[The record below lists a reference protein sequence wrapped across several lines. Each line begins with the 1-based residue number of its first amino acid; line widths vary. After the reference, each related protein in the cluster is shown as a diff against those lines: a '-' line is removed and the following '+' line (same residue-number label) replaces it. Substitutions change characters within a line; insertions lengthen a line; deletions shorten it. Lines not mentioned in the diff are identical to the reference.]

1 MRSFKRIIL
10 VITALLLILVPGSAS
25 AQNYSFSLD
34 REIVDVYW
42 ESDGTARIDYQM
54 TFTNDPSAHAL
65 DYIDI
70 GMPMDSSYSL
80 SNVTASVNG
89 APITDIEDSPV
100 VSPGIALGLG
110 ADAIAP
116 GGTGTVRMAITGVGN
131 VLFQSDVSG
140 YASVGFAPSWF
151 DKQYVHGTT
160 DMTVNFHLP
169 PGVKP
174 DEPRWHASPSGWPA
188 SPDTSL
194 DSQGRVLYSW
204 NDPSANGYTA
214 YVFGASFPLEYVP
227 ASAVQKPSLWQRLG
241 ISQGTLTTICC
252 VGGIL
257 VLIGVIIAAATYASR
272 RRKLDYLPPKISIEG
287 HGIKRG
293 LTAVEAAILLER
305 PLDRILTMILF
316 GVVKKGAAR
325 VTAEDPLQVEAIS
338 PEPEDLNPYEKEF
351 LAAVTTKEKRER
363 ERALQKVSVNLVKA
377 VQKKMKGFSL
387 SDTQKYYRSIVDK
400 AWNQVEAAETPE
412 VRSERYM
419 DDLEWTMLDRDFDD
433 RTRRVFRTG
442 PVFIPVWWGAYR
454 PSYSPS
460 AAPSTGRPVS
470 TTATTGA
477 GPAGRVSLPS
487 LPGGQFAASVV
498 TSVQN
503 TAGNLVSSLASFT
516 GGVTKTTNP
525 PPPPSTT
532 GTSFRGSS
540 GGGCACACACACA
553 GCACACAGGGR

>member
-1 MRSFKRIIL
+1 MRLFRRIIL
-10 VITALLLILVPGSAS
+10 AASVLVLILAPVSAM
-25 AQNYSFSLD
+25 AEDYSFSLD
-34 REIVDVYW
+34 REVVDVYW
-42 ESDGTARIDYQM
+42 ESDGTARIEYQM
-54 TFTNDPSAHAL
+54 ALTNDPSAPAME
-65 DYIDI
+65 YIDI

-110 ADAIAP
+110 PNAIPP
-116 GGTGTVRMAITGVGN
+116 GGKGTVLMAITGVGN

-140 YASVGFAPSWF
+140 YASVGFSPSWF
-151 DKQYVHGTT
+151 EKQFVHGTT

-174 DEPRWHASPSGWPA
+174 DEPRWHASPRGWPE

-204 NDPSANGYTA
+204 HNPSANGYTA
-214 YVFGASFPLEYVP
+214 YVFGASFPIQYVP
-227 ASAVQKPSLWQRLG
+227 TGAVQQPSTWQRLG
-241 ISQGTLTTICC
+241 ISSDAVFTFCC
-252 VGGIL
+252 VVG
-257 VLIGVIIAAATYASR
+257 VLLIIGLIVAAATYGSR

-305 PLDRILTMILF
+305 PLDRVLTMILF
-316 GVVKKGAAR
+316 GLVKKGAAR
-325 VTAEDPLQVEAIS
+325 VTSEDPLQVDAIE
-338 PEPEDLNPYEKEF
+338 PAPEDLRPYEKEF
-351 LAAVTTKEKRER
+351 LAAVTAKDKRKREK
-363 ERALQKVSVNLVKA
+363 ALQKVSVNLVKA
-377 VQKKMKGFSL
+377 VQKKMKGFGL
-387 SDTQKYYRSIVDK
+387 ADTKKFYRSIVDK
-400 AWNQVEAAETPE
+400 AWAQVESAETPE

-419 DDLEWTMLDRDFDD
+419 EDLEWTMLDRDFDD

-442 PVFIPVWWGAYR
+442 PVYIPVWWGAYR
-454 PSYSPS
+454 PSYSPP
-460 AAPSTGRPVS
+460 AAPSGGKVAAP
-470 TTATTGA
+470 TATTGP

-503 TAGNLVSSLASFT
+503 TAGNLVSSLTSFT
-516 GGVTKTTNP
+516 GGVTRTTNP
-525 PPPPSTT
+525 PPPPSKT
-532 GTSFRGSS
+532 GGGFRAGG

>member
-1 MRSFKRIIL
+1 MRIFRRIIL
-10 VITALLLILVPGSAS
+10 VASVLLLVLAPGSAM
-25 AQNYSFSLD
+25 AQDDSFSLD

-42 ESDGTARIDYQM
+42 QSDGTARIEYQM
-54 TFTNDPSAHAL
+54 TFSNDPSGHAI
-65 DYIDI
+65 DYVDV
-70 GMPMDSSYSL
+70 GMPMDSSYRL
-80 SNVTASVNG
+80 SNVTASVDS

-110 ADAIAP
+110 ANAIQP

-131 VLFQSDVSG
+131 VLFEGDTAG

-151 DKQYVHGTT
+151 DSQYVHGNT
-160 DMTVNFHLP
+160 DLTVNFHMP

-174 DEPRWHASPSGWPA
+174 DEPRWHASPRGWPE
-188 SPDTSL
+188 SPNTSL
-194 DSQGRVLYSW
+194 DAQGRVLYSW
-204 NDPSANGYTA
+204 HNPSANGHTA
-214 YVFGASFPLEYVP
+214 YVFGASFPSQYVP
-227 ASAVQKPSLWQRLG
+227 SSAVQKPSIWQRLG
-241 ISQGTLTTICC
+241 ISSDTVFTVCC
-252 VGGIL
+252 VFG
-257 VLIGVIIAAATYASR
+257 VLALIALIIVAAIYASR

-305 PLDRILTMILF
+305 PLDRVLTMVLF
-316 GVVKKGAAR
+316 GLVKKGAAR
-325 VTAEDPLQVEAIS
+325 VTSEDPLQVEAIT
-338 PEPEDLNPYEKEF
+338 PAPEDLHPYEKEF
-351 LAAVTTKEKRER
+351 LAAVTAKDKRKR
-363 ERALQKVSVNLVKA
+363 ERALQQVSVHVVKA
-377 VQKKMKGFSL
+377 VGQKIKGFSL
-387 SDTQKYYRSIVDK
+387 SDSKKYYRSIVDK

-419 DDLEWTMLDRDFDD
+419 EDLEWTMLDRDFDD

-442 PVFIPVWWGAYR
+442 PVFVPIWWGAYR
-454 PSYSPS
+454 PSYSGS
-460 AAPSTGRPVS
+460 AGPSTGGPVS
-470 TTATTGA
+470 TTATTGP

-503 TAGNLVSSLASFT
+503 TAGGLVSSLTSFT

-525 PPPPSTT
+525 PPPPSST
-532 GTSFRGSS
+532 GSSFRG
-540 GGGCACACACACA
+540 GGGGGCACACACA